1 MLDPET
7 GDLRCPTF
15 TYPLMDFGD
24 TTERSNEY
32 DPNNGQEF
40 LYTQG
45 TAFSAS
51 TPQHQLRVGLIEHY
65 KRQGESEIEAAVTA
79 NNCLQKAKSDEEYM
93 AEMLVMLNS
102 QDKFNSKAR

>member
-1 MLDPET
+1 
-7 GDLRCPTF
+7 
-15 TYPLMDFGD
+15 MDFGD

-65 KRQGESEIEAAVTA
+65 KR
-79 NNCLQKAKSDEEYM
+79 
-93 AEMLVMLNS
+93 
-102 QDKFNSKAR
+102 